1 MSESVSASAA
11 ASAGATPHAMS
22 LDEFRLLADRA
33 GLGLSDA
40 ELAEL
45 KPVYE
50 LHAAYARQLHT
61 LNLGATEM
69 VTEFHPDWPEG

>member
-1 MSESVSASAA
+1 MSQPVSTAA
-11 ASAGATPHAMS
+11 PTGAAPNEMS
-22 LDEFRLLADRA
+22 MDEFRLLADRA
-33 GLGLSDA
+33 GLGLNDA

-50 LHAAYARQLHT
+50 LHAAYARLLHT

-69 VTEFHPDWPEG
+69 VTEFHPDWPEI